1 MIARSCSIAVAMAV
15 MGLAGCQASSS
26 ESVLAHDTSERPLEV
41 PPASSVADE
50 TPDWWYLSGAA
61 MAQSRGAGERPAR
74 NVIVFIGDGM
84 GVATVSAARIFAG
97 QQQGRPGEEHL
108 LAFEQFGHT
117 AMVKTY
123 NTDQQTPDSAGTMTA
138 MMSGVKTRAGMIGVD
153 NVAVRRDC
161 ASARDTEVETL
172 LGIAQD
178 AGMGTGI
185 VTTTRITHAT
195 PAATFAHA
203 PERNWESDAQMRPEA
218 LAEGCVDIARQL
230 VEGRIGSRLD
240 VIMGG
245 GRNMLTPNTQADP
258 EHPSMRGMRRD
269 GRDLIAEWQQR
280 HPDGVWM
287 WNQEQFEATD
297 FSTVPRVL
305 ALFEHDHMKFEH
317 DRPRDRAGEPS
328 LAEMT
333 RAAIQRLQGEAG
345 GYVLMVEGGRI
356 DHAHHF
362 GNAFRALS
370 DTVAFSD
377 AVQVAKEMTDESDTL
392 ILVTADHSHVLSF
405 GGYPRRGNPILGV
418 VRESFPDGSPRAV
431 TDATGRAFTTL
442 SYANGP
448 GYAGASDT
456 QPEGPKTLYH
466 HWTEIRPATR
476 GRPNLRNVDVEDPD
490 YLQEAMVPL
499 ASETHGGE
507 DVPLYARGPGAQ
519 AVRGVLEQHV
529 LFHIAV
535 QATPALRNQLC
546 EPGACRDGVPA
557 ALVRPQ
563 SPNQPRGDAQAR

>member
-1 MIARSCSIAVAMAV
+1 MIPNRLR
-15 MGLAGCQASSS
+15 LAA
-26 ESVLAHDTSERPLEV
+26 LA
-41 PPASSVADE
+41 AA
-50 TPDWWYLSGAA
+50 AA
-61 MAQSRGAGERPAR
+61 MAGCAASPAPNAPAPLSVSAVTTAAEETPEWWYRSGAEAARQRGAWQQPAR
-74 NVIVFIGDGM
+74 NIIVFIGDGM

-97 QQQGRPGEEHL
+97 QQAGRSGEEHL
-108 LAFEQFGHT
+108 LAFERFDHT

-138 MMSGVKTRAGMIGVD
+138 MMSGVKTRAGVIGVD
-153 NVAVRRDC
+153 SEALRTDC
-161 ASARDTEVETL
+161 ASARGTEVPTL
-172 LGIAQD
+172 LGLAQR

-203 PERNWESDAQMRPEA
+203 PERGWEVDARVPPAER
-218 LAEGCVDIARQL
+218 LAGCVDIARQL
-230 VEGRIGSRLD
+230 VEGEVGRNLD
-240 VIMGG
+240 VVMGG
-245 GRNMLTPNTQADP
+245 GRMMFLPGGAPDP
-258 EHPSMRGMRRD
+258 EYHFMRGLRHD
-269 GRDLIAEWQQR
+269 GRDLVQEWR
-280 HPDGVWM
+280 SGNPDGHWM
-287 WNQEQFEATD
+287 WNREQFDATD
-297 FSTVPRVL
+297 FTRAGRVL
-305 ALFEHDHMKFEH
+305 ALFDPDHMKFEH

-333 RAAIQRLQGEAG
+333 RAAIERLAREPG

-362 GNAFRALS
+362 NNAFRALS

-377 AVQVAKEMTDESDTL
+377 AVQVAADMTDAADTL

-405 GGYPRRGNPILGV
+405 GGYPRRGNPILGL
-418 VRESFPDGSPRAV
+418 VRESFPDGSPRAI
-431 TDATGRAFTTL
+431 TDATGRAYTTL

-448 GYAGASDT
+448 GYTGASDE
-456 QPEGPKTLYH
+456 QPEGPKRLYH
-466 HWTEIRPATR
+466 EWTEIRPATG
-476 GRPNLRNVDVEDPD
+476 GRPNLRQVDVEDPD

-499 ASETHGGE
+499 SSETHGGE

-535 QATPALRNQLC
+535 QASPALREVLC
-546 EPGACRDGVPA
+546 AAGTCEDGIPA
-557 ALVRPQ
+557 
-563 SPNQPRGDAQAR
+563 SPARGLAGSVEGR